1 MEQDK
6 TFLIKQFKRL
16 YKIEYFSKMV
26 KLIPLLLF
34 VVLSP
39 ILVYDEFISG
49 KYLTAIF
56 ISIAELLFLFLSY
69 TTFLSI
75 KEKTSFSKSRI
86 NKCFQ
91 NQNIL
96 NKIIVSDNKILFDIS
111 DMEDEA
117 IYLKS
122 SEYKKVIVNSL
133 KSVFGE
139 SKIVSNV

>member
-1 MEQDK
+1 MSNN
-6 TFLIKQFKRL
+6 LIN
-16 YKIEYFSKMV
+16 
-26 KLIPLLLF
+26 LL
-34 VVLSP
+34 
-39 ILVYDEFISG
+39 E
-49 KYLTAIF
+49 
-56 ISIAELLFLFLSY
+56 
-69 TTFLSI
+69 
-75 KEKTSFSKSRI
+75 EKTSFSKSRI